1 MTTSSLTGVCMY
13 AHVCVSLLVY
23 YPVFTMNCST
33 RYFAIIIVRLQC
45 EGWIW
50 NKLCAVFWKEI
61 FPCNSVFIKETRRI
75 LLKCVLIQIYGMKKT
90 ARSPSDE
97 LSYPSSQ
104 SNSTSV
110 IHKSTAPTSTLRKL
124 PFLFWSFP
132 SFIICSLQCKT
143 GKSKQCLWSA
153 SYDHICSVYPWE
165 SMKRKELTTCRVH
178 HSISVSAKEEAR
190 CNLFYSR
197 PSFPSEPQR
206 AIDIQPPT
214 PAFSPTSKFR
224 HHMLGRWL
232 SATQFKQGL
241 EPPLLL
247 ACVFINISRLSMG
260 PEIPGNW
267 EQFGLCYL
275 KWLHFL

>member
-153 SYDHICSVYPWE
+153 SYGHIYSIYPWE

-178 HSISVSAKEEAR
+178 HSICLCKGGSQMQFV
-190 CNLFYSR
+190 LL
-197 PSFPSEPQR
+197 Q
-206 AIDIQPPT
+206 
-214 PAFSPTSKFR
+214 
-224 HHMLGRWL
+224 
-232 SATQFKQGL
+232 TQFSFRASEGYRHSTPHTSIQSNKQIQTSHAG
-241 EPPLLL
+241 EVTQ
-247 ACVFINISRLSMG
+247 CHTVQTG
-260 PEIPGNW
+260 PWAPSASS
-267 EQFGLCYL
+267 
-275 KWLHFL
+275 LHVH